1 MSLLETHWEVPI
13 ELQDSWQSNI
23 IKSIINMRFII
34 DWNFLSN
41 SQNQL
46 YTILQEEFYITQ
58 QSILLYEKVNYDVL
72 DLLDIN

>member
-1 MSLLETHWEVPI
+1 
-13 ELQDSWQSNI
+13 
-23 IKSIINMRFII
+23 MRFII

>member
-1 MSLLETHWEVPI
+1 MLI

-34 DWNFLSN
+34 DRNFLSN